1 MLDIDTFAAGFPNGR
16 IFCVGHKTGIGNI
29 KNYFD
34 NRDVNE
40 HVKVDKLID
49 ISMQDRVYICITPNN
64 TKDKILNRTR
74 NIPILKENNLLISF
88 DAYVEAK
95 CFSEDGKKE
104 VMELLNLTE
113 NEISDIV
120 HSSAWNKVLKC
131 D

>member
-1 MLDIDTFAAGFPNGR
+1 MLDIDTFAACFPNGR

-49 ISMQDRVYICITPNN
+49 IAMQDRVYICIMPNN